1 MRERRGIERK
11 REKLDKGRK
20 RDRTDIESKRDRR
33 DIERKRDRTDI
44 ESKRDRRE
52 TERLEGMTRER
63 QIKKIETEGIYR
75 VRKTVGV

>member
-33 DIERKRDRTDI
+33 
-44 ESKRDRRE
+44 E

-63 QIKKIETEGIYR
+63 QIKKQRQKEYTE
-75 VRKTVGV
+75 

>member
-11 REKLDKGRK
+11 REKLDKG
-20 RDRTDIESKRDRR
+20 
-33 DIERKRDRTDI
+33 RKRDRTDI